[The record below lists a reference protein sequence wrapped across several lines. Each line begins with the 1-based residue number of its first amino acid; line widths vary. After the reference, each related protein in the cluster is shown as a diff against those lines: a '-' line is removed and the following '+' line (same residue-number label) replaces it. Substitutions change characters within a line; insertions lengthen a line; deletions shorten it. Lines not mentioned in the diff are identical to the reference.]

1 MNRRVMYCPKQYV
14 SLRTFEPERTIMVA
28 FFSAT
33 GNTRKAARKL
43 AFALD
48 ADEYEIE
55 PRIPYTEEDLDW
67 RNERSRCYVE
77 MHDPDARPLISK
89 KFANVGEHDVVF
101 IGFPVWWGT
110 APSIIKTFLEMHN
123 FYKKRIILF
132 ATSGGGGMDRAA
144 EDLKESAGKGEI
156 AGGRV
161 LTGDETEDELTAWAK
176 SLL

>member
-1 MNRRVMYCPKQYV
+1 MYCPKQYV

-33 GNTRKAARKL
+33 GNTRKVARKL

-55 PRIPYTEEDLDW
+55 PRIPYSEKDLDW
-67 RNERSRCYVE
+67 RDRESRCYVE

-101 IGFPVWWGT
+101 IGFPIWWGT
-110 APSIIKTFLEMHN
+110 APSIIRTFLESHN
-123 FYKKRIILF
+123 FYKKTIILF
-132 ATSGGGGMDRAA
+132 ATSGGSSMGNTA
-144 EDLKESAGKGEI
+144 EDLKESAGKGTI
-156 AGGRV
+156 ACWKL
-161 LTGDETEDELTAWAK
+161 LTGGEDEDELRAWAK
-176 SLL
+176 ILL